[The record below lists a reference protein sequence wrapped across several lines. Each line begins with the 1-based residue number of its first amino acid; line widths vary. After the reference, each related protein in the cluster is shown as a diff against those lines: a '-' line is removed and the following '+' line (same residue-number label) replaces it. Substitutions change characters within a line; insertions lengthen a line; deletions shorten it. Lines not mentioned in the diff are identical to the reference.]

1 MKTDKLITRFLDGLT
16 SLEEERLLSETL
28 EAQTTLTEDERAV
41 LDLLRLTF
49 PEEDTA
55 ALLTEDLSTEFE
67 RMANDE
73 SRMTNKIFLQQLMV
87 TSIRHSSSLIHH
99 WPFAIMATA
108 AAILIAF
115 LLWPKSNKDTIT
127 QQEVQP
133 IVAETNS
140 QPVPQPAVE
149 EKKEETVMAVMQA
162 TPQPVKKRRKAVKKQ
177 SIPIEEPAQTETE
190 QPIHE
195 RDIEP
200 MYAQTEEKVTPY
212 HTMQTIH
219 LSSDVVVYVIE
230 ASDIPD
236 VSMMPSVSEL
246 RARGL
251 RLKNY
256 VRQASQTT
264 VQF

>member
-1 MKTDKLITRFLDGLT
+1 MNKLKDTDLREALRRNYAETPQLPEGFMERMHEAVEQEESQPRRTR
-16 SLEEERLLSETL
+16 RY
-28 EAQTTLTEDERAV
+28 
-41 LDLLRLTF
+41 RLTA
-49 PEEDTA
+49 T
-55 ALLTEDLSTEFE
+55 
-67 RMANDE
+67 
-73 SRMTNKIFLQQLMV
+73 I
-87 TSIRHSSSLIHH
+87 TSI
-99 WPFAIMATA
+99 A

-115 LLWPKSNKDTIT
+115 LLSPESNKDTMT
-127 QQEVQP
+127 QQEMHP
-133 IVAETNS
+133 IVAEANS
-140 QPVPQPAVE
+140 QPVPQPIVE

-177 SIPIEEPAQTETE
+177 SIPIEEPTLKETE

-200 MYAQTEEKVTPY
+200 MYAQTEENVTPY

-230 ASDIPD
+230 ASDVPD

-251 RLKNY
+251 RLTNY
-256 VRQASQTT
+256 VRQATQTT

>member
-1 MKTDKLITRFLDGLT
+1 MKKLKDTDLREALRRNYAETPQLPEGFMESLHMAVDQEDKQPRRTRLY
-16 SLEEERLLSETL
+16 RL
-28 EAQTTLTEDERAV
+28 
-41 LDLLRLTF
+41 
-49 PEEDTA
+49 A
-55 ALLTEDLSTEFE
+55 A
-67 RMANDE
+67 A
-73 SRMTNKIFLQQLMV
+73 I
-87 TSIRHSSSLIHH
+87 TSI
-99 WPFAIMATA
+99 A

-115 LLWPKSNKDTIT
+115 LLWPESNKDTMT
-127 QQEVQP
+127 QQKVQP
-133 IVAETNS
+133 IVAEANS
-140 QPVPQPAVE
+140 QPVPQPIVE

-177 SIPIEEPAQTETE
+177 SIPIEEPTLKETE

-200 MYAQTEEKVTPY
+200 MYAQTEEKITSY

-230 ASDIPD
+230 ASDVPD

-251 RLKNY
+251 RLTNY
-256 VRQASQTT
+256 VRQATQTT

>member
-1 MKTDKLITRFLDGLT
+1 MMRQYDKQKIARILSKFMAGET
-16 SLEEERLLSETL
+16 SLDEEQLLAEYFRTHEVGNEWQEYKEMFALFDSGAVDIEQ
-28 EAQTTLTEDERAV
+28 EAKPTARPKVVPFRWIMTGIAASIMLLIGLSLLMKEGKTNEVLPEIAQQTSQQ
-41 LDLLRLTF
+41 
-49 PEEDTA
+49 
-55 ALLTEDLSTEFE
+55 ST
-67 RMANDE
+67 
-73 SRMTNKIFLQQLMV
+73 
-87 TSIRHSSSLIHH
+87 
-99 WPFAIMATA
+99 
-108 AAILIAF
+108 
-115 LLWPKSNKDTIT
+115 
-127 QQEVQP
+127 
-133 IVAETNS
+133 S
-140 QPVPQPAVE
+140 QPTPLPVIE

-195 RDIEP
+195 RDIGP

-219 LSSDVVVYVIE
+219 LPSDVAVYVIE
-230 ASDIPD
+230 ASDVPD

>member
-1 MKTDKLITRFLDGLT
+1 MNKLKDTDLREAL
-16 SLEEERLLSETL
+16 RRNYAETPQL
-28 EAQTTLTEDERAV
+28 
-41 LDLLRLTF
+41 
-49 PEEDTA
+49 PEG
-55 ALLTEDLSTEFE
+55 FME
-67 RMANDE
+67 RMHVAVE
-73 SRMTNKIFLQQLMV
+73 QEGSQPHRARSYRLAASI
-87 TSIRHSSSLIHH
+87 TSI
-99 WPFAIMATA
+99 A
-108 AAILIAF
+108 AAVLIAF
-115 LLWPKSNKDTIT
+115 LLWPESNKDTMT

-133 IVAETNS
+133 IVAEANS
-140 QPVPQPAVE
+140 QPVPQPTVE
-149 EKKEETVMAVMQA
+149 EKKEETVVAVMQA

-177 SIPIEEPAQTETE
+177 SIPIEEPALRETE

-200 MYAQTEEKVTPY
+200 MYAQTEEKITSY
-212 HTMQTIH
+212 HTVQTIH

-230 ASDIPD
+230 ASDVPD

-251 RLKNY
+251 RLTNY

>member
-1 MKTDKLITRFLDGLT
+1 MKKLKDTDLREALRRKYTDTPQLPEGFMERMHEAVEQKKTRT
-16 SLEEERLLSETL
+16 RRTRSY
-28 EAQTTLTEDERAV
+28 
-41 LDLLRLTF
+41 RLTA
-49 PEEDTA
+49 T
-55 ALLTEDLSTEFE
+55 
-67 RMANDE
+67 
-73 SRMTNKIFLQQLMV
+73 I
-87 TSIRHSSSLIHH
+87 TS
-99 WPFAIMATA
+99 TA